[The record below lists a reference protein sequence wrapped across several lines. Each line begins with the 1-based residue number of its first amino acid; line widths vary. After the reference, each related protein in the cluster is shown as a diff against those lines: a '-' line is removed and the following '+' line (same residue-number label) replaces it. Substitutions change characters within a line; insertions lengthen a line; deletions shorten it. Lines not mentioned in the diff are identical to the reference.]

1 MGNVKQ
7 GILGGISGKVGN
19 VVGFRRN
26 GKDLLRVRAASVND
40 AHTPKQVKQRKKV
53 MLIMDFLKPLLLF
66 SHRF

>member
-26 GKDLLRVRAASVND
+26 GKDLLRVRTASVND
-40 AHTPKQVKQRKKV
+40 ARTPKQVKQRRK
-53 MLIMDFLKPLLLF
+53 IM
-66 SHRF
+66 